1 MEKLIRGWRG
11 KIPFYSIVQGGGIHV
26 IDLMKW
32 MTKSSPVK
40 AISVGN
46 NIISQ
51 HSSFKFNDN
60 IIALL
65 KFKNGVVGK
74 VTSNFSCAMP
84 HNHYLKIYGKKGT
97 IELSFDKIILFKSR
111 SKKIAPSIVKYKIKK
126 DYKEELLNSFIKNVS
141 KNKKNYNPSLQD
153 IYSSL
158 STCFAIDRS
167 IKSKRWE
174 KIRK

>member
-1 MEKLIRGWRG
+1 MSFSHVFILR
-11 KIPFYSIVQGGGIHV
+11 IHV

-97 IELSFDKIILFKSR
+97 IEVSFDKIILFKSR